1 MPSVRWRN
9 LKRVDSIILSRKEVV
24 TTSKKNGEKDVIAYR
39 KACSASGTGLSH
51 YILLEK
57 KTS

>member
-1 MPSVRWRN
+1 M
-9 LKRVDSIILSRKEVV
+9 KTD
-24 TTSKKNGEKDVIAYR
+24 KKTEARDVIAYR
-39 KACSASGTGLSH
+39 KACTAGGAGLSH